1 MVFQGFTSYCQISNN
16 ANYSSLIGVWNVLSK
31 VEVKKSGGQII
42 DQEKELYKP
51 DEKSFE
57 FTSDGTVII
66 TQDFGKHSEKL
77 PARVEGKNLFIG
89 KFKKNKI
96 PYLIRYEGS
105 ELKLAKTETKVKKG
119 QTIEQ
124 TEQVVLGKK

>member
-1 MVFQGFTSYCQISNN
+1 MLCQGLTSYCQTSSNSD
-16 ANYSSLIGVWNVLSK
+16 YSSLVGVWNVLSK

-57 FTSDGTVII
+57 FTSEGNVII

-77 PARVEGKNLFIG
+77 PAKVQGKNLFLG

-96 PYLIRYEGS
+96 PYLMRYEGNQ
-105 ELKLAKTETKVKKG
+105 LKLAKTETKIKKG
-119 QTIEQ
+119 QTIDQ
-124 TEQVVLGKK
+124 TEQIVLEKR